1 MAVDY
6 RSEFADFGSV
16 SYMDVAYQGPL
27 PLAAARAAQEA
38 LEWKKL
44 PHLVPEGVYFDLPD
58 RVREKIARLI
68 GADPNQ
74 IAITSGAS
82 GGMAAVATGID
93 WKPGDEVLIAR
104 GEFPSHFSSWLPLE
118 LAGRLR
124 MKVFAPKGRFV
135 SADDYIQ
142 HIGPRTRLVSA
153 SLVRF
158 DDGARLD
165 ASRVAKA
172 CHAAGAALLL
182 DMSQCA
188 GALPLDIGELGA
200 DFAVSSGYKW
210 LLGPYGTGFFWI
222 ANEWIERLQIGSLY
236 FMALE
241 GARNFS
247 SFAMENLR
255 PVAGARRWDS
265 PETAS
270 FTNLSALDAS
280 LDLILK
286 VGVDA
291 IARHN
296 GLLVKEM
303 IDRLPRETYVLA
315 SPAESERRGPYVCFA
330 GRSPGETAKLFG
342 KLRDAGVIV
351 SLREN
356 ALRVSPYLY
365 NSSDDISRLIKI
377 QSA

>member
-44 PHLVPEGVYFDLPD
+44 PHLMPEGVYFDLPD

-74 IAITSGAS
+74 IAITAGAS

-172 CHAAGAALLL
+172 CHAARAALLL

-222 ANEWIERLQIGSLY
+222 ANEWIERLQLGSLY

-247 SFAMENLR
+247 SLPMENLR

-291 IARHN
+291 IARYN
-296 GLLVKEM
+296 DLLVKEM

-330 GRSPGETAKLFG
+330 GRSPGETVKLFG

-377 QSA
+377 